1 MNKFI
6 KHKVRLINDQLKQ
19 TFLPHTGRVF
29 EVAVRLSNGRANQIL
44 KVLRTFPDAFLLK
57 NNPDLEALI
66 WEVDQTKLKD
76 ATLKNNINQQYG
88 ALGSITSIDDLRL
101 EPKTAEANN
110 ELTATIAA
118 QLEKR
123 KAAKREL
130 TKQTAEMRKAVIE
143 RALGITEADPK
154 AAADLK
160 KLMGLLW
167 KCQPEFK

>member
-29 EVAVRLSNGRANQIL
+29 EVAITLSNGRANQIL
-44 KVLRTFPDAFLLK
+44 KVLRTFSNAFLLK

-66 WEVDQTKLKD
+66 WQISQATLKD

-88 ALGSITSIDDLRL
+88 ALGSVSSIDDLQL
-101 EPKTAEANN
+101 EPKTAEAAH

-130 TKQTAEMRKAVIE
+130 TEQTSEMRKAVID
-143 RALGITEADPK
+143 RVLKVTEDDPK

-167 KCQPEFK
+167 HCQPGFK